1 MARVGLVLEGGG
13 MRGSYTLGILDVLL
27 EEKLYFPYV
36 IGVSAGACNA
46 ASYVS
51 RQLGR
56 GQRIVE
62 RFLPDKRYLS
72 FGNLL
77 RKGHSMFGMDFIF
90 DEIPAKH
97 ELFDY
102 DTFYATG
109 TRMVIG
115 VTDVV
120 SGKAKYVENPPRE
133 VLNDYYRA
141 SSSIPLFSPIVTVE
155 GGQYLDGGTSDPI
168 PFDEALRHCDK
179 VVVVVTRPR
188 GYVKSPVPALGVYRH
203 ALRAYPNMVE
213 TVRVRHEVYNAQRQ
227 RLAELE
233 KDGRAMVFYPEQM
246 DVDVFE
252 KKPERLHAVYEE
264 GAAQARAR
272 MDELRAFLADADNM
286 LDK

>member
-46 ASYVS
+46 ASYAS
-51 RQLGR
+51 RQRGR

-62 RFLPDKRYLS
+62 RFLPDRRYLS

-102 DTFYATG
+102 DTFYAAG

-120 SGKAKYVENPPRE
+120 TGSARYVENPPRE
-133 VLNDYYRA
+133 VLNDYFRA

-155 GGQYLDGGTSDPI
+155 GGRYLDGGTSDPI

-188 GYVKSPVPALGVYRH
+188 GYVKSPAPALCVYRR
-203 ALRAYPNMVE
+203 ALQAYPNMVE
-213 TVRVRHEVYNAQRQ
+213 TVRVRHEVYNAQLR
-227 RLAELE
+227 RLKELE
-233 KDGRAMVFYPEQM
+233 REGRALVFYPEQM

-252 KKPERLHAVYEE
+252 KKPERLHAVYEM
-264 GAAQARAR
+264 GVQDAKSRL
-272 MDELRAFLADADNM
+272 DELRAFLSDADNM
-286 LDK
+286 LES

>member
-51 RQLGR
+51 RQAGR

-77 RKGHSMFGMDFIF
+77 HKGHSMFGMDFIF

-109 TRMVIG
+109 TRMAIG

-133 VLNDYYRA
+133 EIKTRLRNHVCDSCVNLTAAD
-141 SSSIPLFSPIVTVE
+141 VE
-155 GGQYLDGGTSDPI
+155 AI
-168 PFDEALRHCDK
+168 KEI
-179 VVVVVTRPR
+179 
-188 GYVKSPVPALGVYRH
+188 
-203 ALRAYPNMVE
+203 
-213 TVRVRHEVYNAQRQ
+213 
-227 RLAELE
+227 E
-233 KDGRAMVFYPEQM
+233 KDYLRPE
-246 DVDVFE
+246 FIFG
-252 KKPERLHAVYEE
+252 K
-264 GAAQARAR
+264 
-272 MDELRAFLADADNM
+272 
-286 LDK
+286 

>member
-1 MARVGLVLEGGG
+1 MAKVGLVLEGGG

-46 ASYVS
+46 ASYAS
-51 RQLGR
+51 RQAGR

-62 RFLPDKRYLS
+62 RFLPDPRYLS

-77 RKGHSMFGMDFIF
+77 RRGHSMFGMDFIF
-90 DEIPAKH
+90 DEIPAKY
-97 ELFDY
+97 ELYDY
-102 DTFYATG
+102 DTFYALG
-109 TRMVIG
+109 TRLVIG

-120 SGKAKYVENPPRE
+120 TGKARYVENPPRE
-133 VLNDYYRA
+133 VLNDYFRA
-141 SSSIPLFSPIVTVE
+141 SSSIPLFSPIVALE
-155 GGQYLDGGTSDPI
+155 GGLYLDGGTSDPI

-188 GYVKSPVPALGVYRH
+188 DYVKSPAPALGLYRQL
-203 ALRAYPNMVE
+203 LRKYPNMVE
-213 TVRVRHEVYNAQRQ
+213 TVRVRHEVYNGQRQ

-233 KDGRAMVFYPEQM
+233 KDGRALVFYPESM

-252 KKPERLHAVYEE
+252 KKPERLHAVYEM
-264 GAAQARAR
+264 GVSDAKNR
-272 MDELRAFLADADNM
+272 MAELRTFLADADNL
-286 LDK
+286 LDR